1 MCGRW
6 RAWSKARRLAMAS
19 AVFGVAIF
27 YASLASAQGKSAPNA
42 DEPSLRFAHSENA
55 MPLRATI
62 GSYVSELT
70 AVDLKTQTFEAD
82 FYLWMRY
89 PTPEDPKDAT
99 KIEAIEF
106 VNSSQAAMDLQER
119 KTIGSETYVVW
130 RVHGPFHWDA
140 DYHLYP
146 FDRQTLPIRIEHT
159 MLEGSDLVFVDDEAS
174 YMLAEGSSQ
183 RPGVSDVLHVPDFE
197 LIALNRSVSVKEYAT
212 SFGDT
217 SVPYRT
223 SRYSRYDVNLVFQ
236 RVFAPYL
243 LKILTPLTII
253 LLLSYLVFFIPAES
267 LEVASALTV
276 TSLLACIAFEWSVS
290 GALPNIGYIV
300 MSDRIF
306 HLCYGLIM
314 LAMVQTVYTFTLE
327 RQGRLKFADKLE
339 TIGRFVFPLGFL
351 SGVCLIAWT
360 SLS

>member
-1 MCGRW
+1 
-6 RAWSKARRLAMAS
+6 MAS